1 MSETSGEE
9 KVEVK
14 EEEYNT
20 PVTTRTGDKGTSS
33 LYNGKR
39 LPKSDIHF
47 EALGSLDELNSQIGV
62 AREFLCSDCAELDDY
77 LEKIQCLLFSVCSA
91 VATPLT
97 TSSQYVLK
105 KIHFDEAHVKNLEK
119 WSALIY
125 SQLPPQDSFYLPS
138 GGKAA
143 CFLHM
148 ARTICRRA
156 ERVMCVLLQD
166 EDITECVY
174 QFVNRLSDFLYNA
187 ARYASLKENIEPKKW
202 VPV

>member
-1 MSETSGEE
+1 MYHSVVLFVRHLLFEELRRVGSPQLDSALWRVFCHNLPQIELYKSEMSETSGAE
-9 KVEVK
+9 KVEVN

-125 SQLPPQDSFYLPS
+125 SQLPPQDSFYLP
-138 GGKAA
+138 
-143 CFLHM
+143 
-148 ARTICRRA
+148 
-156 ERVMCVLLQD
+156 VLLVHSR
-166 EDITECVY
+166 DI
-174 QFVNRLSDFLYNA
+174 
-187 ARYASLKENIEPKKW
+187 
-202 VPV
+202 

>member
-1 MSETSGEE
+1 MYHSVVLFVRHLLFEELRRVGSPQLDSALWRVFCHNLPQIELYKSEMSETSGAE
-9 KVEVK
+9 KVEVN

-91 VATPLT
+91 VATPLK

-125 SQLPPQDSFYLPS
+125 SQLPPQDSFYLP
-138 GGKAA
+138 
-143 CFLHM
+143 
-148 ARTICRRA
+148 
-156 ERVMCVLLQD
+156 VLLVHSR
-166 EDITECVY
+166 DI
-174 QFVNRLSDFLYNA
+174 
-187 ARYASLKENIEPKKW
+187 
-202 VPV
+202 

>member
-1 MSETSGEE
+1 MSATSDAE
-9 KVEVK
+9 KAEVS

-97 TSSQYVLK
+97 SSNQYVLK

-119 WSALIY
+119 WSALLY
-125 SQLPPQDSFYLPS
+125 NQLPPQDSFYLP
-138 GGKAA
+138 
-143 CFLHM
+143 
-148 ARTICRRA
+148 
-156 ERVMCVLLQD
+156 VL
-166 EDITECVY
+166 
-174 QFVNRLSDFLYNA
+174 
-187 ARYASLKENIEPKKW
+187 
-202 VPV
+202 PVHSRNM

>member
-1 MSETSGEE
+1 MGSPQLDSALWRVFCHNLPRIELYKSEMSETSGEE

-125 SQLPPQDSFYLPS
+125 SQLPPQDSFYLP
-138 GGKAA
+138 
-143 CFLHM
+143 
-148 ARTICRRA
+148 
-156 ERVMCVLLQD
+156 VLLVHSR
-166 EDITECVY
+166 DI
-174 QFVNRLSDFLYNA
+174 
-187 ARYASLKENIEPKKW
+187 
-202 VPV
+202 